1 VRELIRL
8 RNTDMGMV
16 PQNVVTFHIG
26 RAGLYGSDGQEFYE
40 IADRVSRLP
49 GVRAAGFTQLLPL
62 QNWGWN
68 SNSSDF
74 FVKGQAPRQPF
85 FPIELRFV
93 TPGYFQALG
102 IPIRKGRGFG
112 DSDTRSAPGV
122 ILINEALAHRYFGDE
137 DPVGKQMN
145 RGTIVGV
152 VGDVRQVNIDRTAVP
167 ELYTPIAQNWSH
179 LPQLGLTLVVSAQG
193 SAEPLIDA
201 VRSVVRD
208 VNPVLAVF
216 NVMSMDRVVQS
227 SLADFTLYLSLMAFF
242 AAVALVLA
250 ATGTYGV
257 ISYIV
262 TSRAREFAIRVALGA
277 DSVRVTRLV
286 LRQGLGL
293 TVLGLVCGLGAAA
306 AATPLLRY
314 APMTIRQ
321 PNVTTIVPVIALIVL
336 VAVAACVVPAR
347 RAANVDPVSVLRQE

>member
-1 VRELIRL
+1 
-8 RNTDMGMV
+8 
-16 PQNVVTFHIG
+16 
-26 RAGLYGSDGQEFYE
+26 
-40 IADRVSRLP
+40 
-49 GVRAAGFTQLLPL
+49 
-62 QNWGWN
+62 
-68 SNSSDF
+68 
-74 FVKGQAPRQPF
+74 
-85 FPIELRFV
+85 
-93 TPGYFQALG
+93 
-102 IPIRKGRGFG
+102 
-112 DSDTRSAPGV
+112 
-122 ILINEALAHRYFGDE
+122 
-137 DPVGKQMN
+137 
-145 RGTIVGV
+145 
-152 VGDVRQVNIDRTAVP
+152 
-167 ELYTPIAQNWSH
+167 
-179 LPQLGLTLVVSAQG
+179 
-193 SAEPLIDA
+193 
-201 VRSVVRD
+201 
-208 VNPVLAVF
+208 
-216 NVMSMDRVVQS
+216 
-227 SLADFTLYLSLMAFF
+227 LSLMAFF